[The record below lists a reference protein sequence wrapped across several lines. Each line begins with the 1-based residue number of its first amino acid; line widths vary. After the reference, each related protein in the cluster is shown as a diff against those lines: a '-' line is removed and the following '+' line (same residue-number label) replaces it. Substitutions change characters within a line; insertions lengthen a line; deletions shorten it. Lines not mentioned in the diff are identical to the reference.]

1 MSDRIDSL
9 ILLPKCY
16 RCLTKMLPTEPGR
29 RSMES
34 EISKQAIQELTE
46 AVRQRYLASTKE
58 EKPEILDEF
67 IALTKC
73 HRKHA
78 IRLLGSRGERA
89 ATTSPHSRRIYDE
102 AVKESLIVLW
112 EAAGR
117 ICDRRLKAVLPPLI
131 EPVEVNG
138 HTHLDPEVRDR
149 LLRIS
154 ASTIDRLLA
163 PVRQQAKGRRKSNA
177 PKKASKQI
185 PAKDLL
191 RLGRAGAGRARG
203 AHGAALRVLHIRS
216 VSPQAWQRQMS
227 SPAGRKAVPLLSREQ
242 SLVEGGLISDN

>member
-1 MSDRIDSL
+1 
-9 ILLPKCY
+9 
-16 RCLTKMLPTEPGR
+16 
-29 RSMES
+29 MES

-191 RLGRAGAGRARG
+191 RLGRAGTGRARD
-203 AHGAALRVLHIRS
+203 AHGAALRAIAHAVCISASLAKADVLSGWTESRPAPGSRAIPGRGGALRHQQQF
-216 VSPQAWQRQMS
+216 PH
-227 SPAGRKAVPLLSREQ
+227 AGRLLQLRW
-242 SLVEGGLISDN
+242 